1 MNWSGKKLCPSCR
14 KEWKNPHVAYDFLN
28 AIDKIAALSHQLRLS
43 SERTGTAALANR
55 SSSKMG
61 LNSGFEPDGHDGKP
75 AIASGIGITSGF
87 EAYRDM
93 IQRARQAPL
102 SSLAGRIR
110 RRLGIDG
117 LGEADM
123 SLREVGMPS
132 MP

>member
-1 MNWSGKKLCPSCR
+1 MTAS
-14 KEWKNPHVAYDFLN
+14 
-28 AIDKIAALSHQLRLS
+28 AALS
-43 SERTGTAALANR
+43 T
-55 SSSKMG
+55 SKMG
-61 LNSGFEPDGHDGKP
+61 LNSGFAPDGHGGKE
-75 AIASGIGITSGF
+75 ATTTSGIGIASGF
-87 EAYRDM
+87 VAYRDM

-132 MP
+132 RP